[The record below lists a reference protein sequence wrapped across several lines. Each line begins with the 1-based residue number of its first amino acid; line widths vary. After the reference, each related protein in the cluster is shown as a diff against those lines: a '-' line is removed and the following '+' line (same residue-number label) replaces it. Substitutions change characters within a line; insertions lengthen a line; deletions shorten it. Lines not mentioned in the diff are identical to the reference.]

1 MKNETAPPT
10 IITEQEIPEKN
21 EIIIENEET
30 KLEDTKID
38 QIKKEDI
45 KKDEEIKKNDKKE
58 ESPKKENVEIKI
70 EENNIGY
77 PKSLFNEFE
86 FNFYDDILQPNCTHI
101 MNNRIYFVFFDL
113 KSLYNILEK
122 NLKELFDK
130 YPKNLGNL
138 KKPLEDYMTIYRK
151 EEYKEETSAFDYF
164 IERLKIIFSDE
175 SYNRK
180 VQLRAIKMAFL
191 LSQLKSKKLD
201 IDNDSPDS
209 KIKIGIIDSFN
220 YKIKTFDYEELQKI
234 NDEIGNLDIR
244 IKSLDD
250 INKSLKLIN
259 DKIQILIEKIENKY
273 NEKYANKKKILKL
286 YLMKEIDS
294 KLSEIETSNDVIY
307 KPIIYEKTR
316 STRSKINKFIKDNI
330 LQEQKKLFF
339 DLDLEFKIIKNT
351 NLEKK
356 TLLDGVNIIKFFGE
370 IKKNFH
376 ELEKD
381 LFKFD
386 KDGLKDGKI
395 TEENKK
401 KIFEFLKGK
410 MEKLEKWEE
419 LEKNLDV
426 EINSID
432 LNNFEQVFDGGI
444 DATNAVLNFKKM
456 NINDGLE
463 KTKNIGKKYYKVKEN
478 KIVKA
483 FKEKTKAI
491 IKHNKRETIKLIK
504 EYELIDKYEKQKNL
518 IKDESKINGYI
529 VSKIINDPKNPILD
543 FYSVDII

>member
-30 KLEDTKID
+30 KLEDTKIG

-70 EENNIGY
+70 EENNILY

-86 FNFYDDILQPNCTHI
+86 FNFYDDILQPSCTHI

-113 KSLYNILEK
+113 KSLYNILEVK
-122 NLKELFDK
+122 LKELFDK

-175 SYNRK
+175 SYNRI
-180 VQLRAIKMAFL
+180 VQVRAIKIAFL

-201 IDNDSPDS
+201 IDNNSPDS

-220 YKIKTFDYEELQKI
+220 YKIKTYDYEELQKI

-244 IKSLDD
+244 IKSLYD

-351 NLEKK
+351 NVEKK
-356 TLLDGVNIIKFFGE
+356 ILLDGVNIIKFFGE

-504 EYELIDKYEKQKNL
+504 EYELIDNYEKQKNL